1 MLLGSY
7 WGVLGSLGGLL
18 GALGGALWR
27 PWSDL
32 GGSGGS
38 LGRPWKAHGPP
49 TESFWSYLG
58 VILESFLGPKSGGF
72 RDKFF
77 DDFFNGFGVDV
88 GSIWERFWNQFS
100 VRKRSERENV
110 DFQKPRFYNSKT

>member
-1 MLLGSY
+1 MGAFGEL
-7 WGVLGSLGGLL
+7 LGGLGRPWGASGRPW
-18 GALGGALWR
+18 GALGR
-27 PWSDL
+27 PWGDL

-38 LGRPWKAHGPP
+38 LGRPWRAHGSP
-49 TESFWSYLG
+49 TESFWSHLG
-58 VILESFLGPKSGGF
+58 DILESFLGQKPRHF

-88 GSIWERFWNQFS
+88 GSIWERFWSQFS

-110 DFQKPRFYNSKT
+110 DFQKT